1 MAESPADKYAGEN
14 KLAER
19 FGGQTELERVVPTP
33 SVIPA
38 SEIGQSDLCWAAG
51 GLALTEA
58 NNEKAANASLTTQ
71 SLLQESAV
79 NLATPEIDS
88 RIDVQKKNLDTLLQR
103 YTDQH
108 PDVIATRATLAER
121 P

>member
-1 MAESPADKYAGEN
+1 MPSSKGSVPCSQRDHGVRKRGQDHLFQSSNEVGAVSPECTSAGCGVLEMAESPADKYAGEN

-58 NNEKAANASLTTQ
+58 NNEKAAN
-71 SLLQESAV
+71 
-79 NLATPEIDS
+79 
-88 RIDVQKKNLDTLLQR
+88 
-103 YTDQH
+103 
-108 PDVIATRATLAER
+108 
-121 P
+121 